1 MQEISLTQAI
11 ARFLEKVCSQYQ
23 LPNKSKELVAPKI
36 ITGYLPPKRTGNAD
50 DFPFII
56 VRPVS
61 GSTNEATLTDVSI
74 IVGIYDE
81 ELTGFDRAL
90 EVVTRIRTALLS
102 IPNQILENRYQL
114 RMPIDWHN
122 VDEQAWPQWQ
132 LSLITRWLTASPRPW
147 TDGTD
152 YGL

>member
-1 MQEISLTQAI
+1 MQEISLVQAI
-11 ARFLEKVCSQYQ
+11 ARFLEQVCSQYQ
-23 LPNKSKELVAPKI
+23 LPNKRGELVVPKI
-36 ITGYLPPKRTGNAD
+36 FTNYLPPKRTGNDD

-61 GSTNEATLTDVSI
+61 GSTSEATVTDVSL
-74 IVGIYDE
+74 IVGIYDKD
-81 ELTGFDRAL
+81 LTGFERAL
-90 EVVTRIRTALLS
+90 EVVTKIRTALLS
-102 IPNQILENRYQL
+102 IPTQVLEKRYQL
-114 RMPIDWHN
+114 RLPIEWHN

-132 LSLITRWLTASPRPW
+132 LNITTHWLTFSPKPW